1 MTDEPK
7 TELKRVQID
16 LPPKAF
22 GRLMKL
28 KADSEAP
35 SYADVI
41 RNALGLY
48 AAVIDITEKGG
59 ELMVKQADG
68 TVVPAY
74 LISK

>member
-1 MTDEPK
+1 MTDDPK
-7 TELKRVQID
+7 LELKRVQID

-22 GRLMKL
+22 GRLVKL

-48 AAVIDITEKGG
+48 AAVIDIADKGG
-59 ELMVKQADG
+59 ELMIKQADG
-68 TVVPAY
+68 VIVPAY